1 MSTLSSPILIVGAG
15 LAGACAAFELAARTD
30 GPVHVFEKAHPAAG
44 ASRAAAGLVNP
55 LMGRRARPVWRLPQ
69 ALDAVHGLLADADAS
84 QLLRGD
90 GVLRPAVEPE
100 QVEAFQDAAASHPDV
115 AEWLTAAEVEARVP
129 DVRTC
134 GGGLRIPRG
143 GAVDVPAMVNAVLD
157 AGAERGVRLHTEAE
171 ALWWSET
178 GDEVTL
184 EVEHRG
190 SGAPT
195 SETYRGAHLLLCM
208 GQGYADY
215 PELANLGL
223 TGIKGQTVHVRRPA
237 ASGTGP
243 LLPMSGRGYVV
254 PNDDGTLILGSSYTH
269 SFDTLEPDPAET
281 RYILQKTA
289 QMLPGVDE
297 AEVLGVTAG
306 VRVKH
311 ESTNLPIVG
320 PLPDRRRIWAFTALG
335 SKGLL
340 TAPMI
345 ARELHAYL
353 QDPAVI
359 PQDLDMPAL
368 LG

>member
-1 MSTLSSPILIVGAG
+1 M
-15 LAGACAAFELAARTD
+15 
-30 GPVHVFEKAHPAAG
+30 
-44 ASRAAAGLVNP
+44 
-55 LMGRRARPVWRLPQ
+55 
-69 ALDAVHGLLADADAS
+69 
-84 QLLRGD
+84 
-90 GVLRPAVEPE
+90 
-100 QVEAFQDAAASHPDV
+100 
-115 AEWLTAAEVEARVP
+115 
-129 DVRTC
+129 
-134 GGGLRIPRG
+134 
-143 GAVDVPAMVNAVLD
+143 
-157 AGAERGVRLHTEAE
+157 
-171 ALWWSET
+171 
-178 GDEVTL
+178 
-184 EVEHRG
+184 
-190 SGAPT
+190 
-195 SETYRGAHLLLCM
+195 
-208 GQGYADY
+208 
-215 PELANLGL
+215 
-223 TGIKGQTVHVRRPA
+223 
-237 ASGTGP
+237 
-243 LLPMSGRGYVV
+243 PMSGRGYVV